1 MNMRQRILRST
12 RQSSIPGDGLNQ
24 QRGFSLIEALVAFL
38 ILSVGML
45 GISSLQVLSL
55 KAGHTA
61 ALRTVAVIK
70 VEEMMERIRN
80 NPTQVFGYRTA
91 AAAIQDNNCDD
102 HDGPVTSCAADV
114 LVGHDIYWW
123 QEGLK
128 ESMPADTTGTINV
141 VDVDP
146 AGLPLAVVTIT
157 VSWKER
163 SPEAQALVDMSYTA
177 SSQICNSTAC

>member
-1 MNMRQRILRST
+1 MNMRLRTTQAS
-12 RQSSIPGDGLNQ
+12 R

-91 AAAIQDNNCDD
+91 AAVIQDNNCDD
-102 HDGPVTSCAADV
+102 HDGPVVSCDADV
-114 LVGHDIYWW
+114 LVGNDIYWW
-123 QEGLK
+123 QQGLK
-128 ESMPADTTGTINV
+128 ESMPVDTIGTINV
-141 VDVDP
+141 DDVND
-146 AGLPLAVVTIT
+146 AGGMPLAVVTIT

-163 SPEAQALVDMSYTA
+163 NPEAQALVDMSYTA